1 MEKLSHKL
9 VEYGRQV
16 REGILGGSW
25 KCLGMSQSILRWD
38 AWKSLGMLG
47 SVLGGFGQ
55 IFIVKNYVFENK
67 KVSEPILIQFCRS
80 WSLLEPLGSL
90 WERLGDPL
98 WAAWEPLGSL
108 LGSSWG
114 VLGSSWGI
122 LGRSW
127 GHFHRR

>member
-1 MEKLSHKL
+1 MQDKVCNCWVETFLDVVCFLQSMEKLSHKL

-67 KVSEPILIQFCRS
+67 KV
-80 WSLLEPLGSL
+80 
-90 WERLGDPL
+90 
-98 WAAWEPLGSL
+98 
-108 LGSSWG
+108 
-114 VLGSSWGI
+114 
-122 LGRSW
+122 
-127 GHFHRR
+127 